1 MNRNNVAWVLR
12 AEGLFN
18 LYAGLVLLTF
28 YRPVVAL
35 IDWPNTQMPIYAD
48 VLGAALIGLSLTVIL
63 VSRHPEQSR
72 GIILSSVLT
81 KALAGVTIL
90 YWVFIAGIDLPSPWL
105 LPAAVGVQVLFAL
118 GEAAYCLP
126 SRTGGPNRRVA

>member
-1 MNRNNVAWVLR
+1 MNRNNVTWVLL
-12 AEGLFN
+12 ADGLFN
-18 LYAGLVLLTF
+18 LFAGLVLLTF

-35 IDWPNTQMPIYAD
+35 IGWPNTQMPIYAN

-126 SRTGGPNRRVA
+126 FRTGGPNRRVA

>member
-1 MNRNNVAWVLR
+1 
-12 AEGLFN
+12 
-18 LYAGLVLLTF
+18 
-28 YRPVVAL
+28 
-35 IDWPNTQMPIYAD
+35 
-48 VLGAALIGLSLTVIL
+48 VLGVALIGLSLIVIF

-81 KALAGVTIL
+81 KALAGATIL
-90 YWVFIAGIDLPSPWL
+90 YWVFVAGIDLPSPWL

-118 GEAAYCLP
+118 AEAAYCLP

>member
-1 MNRNNVAWVLR
+1 MNRSNVVWVLR
-12 AEGLFN
+12 ADGLFN
-18 LYAGLVLLTF
+18 LFAGLVLLTF

-35 IDWPNTQMPIYAD
+35 IGWPNTQMPIYAN

-90 YWVFIAGIDLPSPWL
+90 YWVFIAGIDLPWL

-118 GEAAYCLP
+118 GETAYCLP

>member
-1 MNRNNVAWVLR
+1 
-12 AEGLFN
+12 
-18 LYAGLVLLTF
+18 
-28 YRPVVAL
+28 
-35 IDWPNTQMPIYAD
+35 
-48 VLGAALIGLSLTVIL
+48 LTVIL

-90 YWVFIAGIDLPSPWL
+90 YWEFIAGIDLPSPWL

-126 SRTGGPNRRVA
+126 SRTGGPHRRVA

>member
-12 AEGLFN
+12 ADGLFN
-18 LYAGLVLLTF
+18 LLAGFVLLTF
-28 YRPVVAL
+28 YRSFIAL
-35 IDWPNTQMPIYAD
+35 IGWPNTQVPIYAN

-81 KALAGVTIL
+81 KALAGMTIL

-126 SRTGGPNRRVA
+126 SGTGGPNRRVA

>member
-1 MNRNNVAWVLR
+1 MNRSNVAWVLR
-12 AEGLFN
+12 ADGLFN
-18 LYAGLVLLTF
+18 LFAGLVLLTF

-35 IDWPNTQMPIYAD
+35 IGWPNTQMPIYAN

-72 GIILSSVLT
+72 GIILSGVLT

-90 YWVFIAGIDLPSPWL
+90 YWVFIAGIDLPAPWL
-105 LPAAVGVQVLFAL
+105 LPAAVEVQVLFAL

>member
-12 AEGLFN
+12 ADGIFN
-18 LYAGLVLLTF
+18 LFAGLVLLAF
-28 YRPVVAL
+28 YRPFVAL
-35 IDWPNTQMPIYAD
+35 IGWPNTQMPIYAN

-72 GIILSSVLT
+72 GIILSGVLT

>member
-1 MNRNNVAWVLR
+1 MNRNNVTWVLL
-12 AEGLFN
+12 ADGLFN
-18 LYAGLVLLTF
+18 LFAGLVLLTF

-35 IDWPNTQMPIYAD
+35 IGWPNTQMPIYAN
-48 VLGAALIGLSLTVIL
+48 VLGAALIWLSLTVIL

>member
-12 AEGLFN
+12 ADGLFN
-18 LYAGLVLLTF
+18 LFAGLVLLTF

-35 IDWPNTQMPIYAD
+35 IGWPNTQMPIYAN
-48 VLGAALIGLSLTVIL
+48 VLGVALIGLSLIVIL

-81 KALAGVTIL
+81 KALAGATIL
-90 YWVFIAGIDLPSPWL
+90 YWVFVAGIDLPSPWL

-118 GEAAYCLP
+118 AEAAYCLP

>member
-1 MNRNNVAWVLR
+1 MNRSNVVWVLR
-12 AEGLFN
+12 ADGLFN
-18 LYAGLVLLTF
+18 LFAGLVLLTF
-28 YRPVVAL
+28 YRPFVAL
-35 IDWPNTQMPIYAD
+35 IGWPNTQMPIYAN

-63 VSRHPEQSR
+63 ISRHPELSR

-81 KALAGVTIL
+81 KALAGAMIL
-90 YWVFIAGIDLPSPWL
+90 YWVFVAVIDLPSPWL

-118 GEAAYCLP
+118 AKAAYCLP

>member
-12 AEGLFN
+12 ADGLFN
-18 LYAGLVLLTF
+18 LFAGLVLLTF

-35 IDWPNTQMPIYAD
+35 ISWPNTPSPIYAN
-48 VLGAALIGLSLTVIL
+48 VLGAALIGLSLIVIL

-81 KALAGVTIL
+81 KVLAGATIL
-90 YWVFIAGIDLPSPWL
+90 YWVFVAGIDLPSPWL

-118 GEAAYCLP
+118 GEAAYCLR

>member
-1 MNRNNVAWVLR
+1 
-12 AEGLFN
+12 
-18 LYAGLVLLTF
+18 
-28 YRPVVAL
+28 
-35 IDWPNTQMPIYAD
+35 
-48 VLGAALIGLSLTVIL
+48 LTVIL

-90 YWVFIAGIDLPSPWL
+90 YWVFVAEIDLPSPWL

-118 GEAAYCLP
+118 AEAAYCLP
-126 SRTGGPNRRVA
+126 SRTGRPNRRVV